1 MITKTEVINLIIKK
15 LPSSQVFVEN
25 LKGNDHLQVTV
36 IASEFNGLSL
46 VKQHQLV
53 YSALK
58 EELAS
63 EAIHALALKTEKPE
77 VAVPLLVETIRIMT
91 PNSPEGKKAYERL
104 IQLGF
109 VETKYKG

>member
-1 MITKTEVINLIIKK
+1 MVTKSKVINLITTQ
-15 LPSSQVFVEN
+15 LPDAVVKVEN

-36 IASEFNGLSL
+36 ISSKFNGLSL

-63 EAIHALALKTEKPE
+63 EAIHALAIKTE
-77 VAVPLLVETIRIMT
+77 T
-91 PNSPEGKKAYERL
+91 P
-104 IQLGF
+104 
-109 VETKYKG
+109 T

>member
-1 MITKTEVINLIIKK
+1 MITKSKVIEMITKK
-15 LPSSQVFVEN
+15 LPDSQVEVEN

-36 IASEFNGLSL
+36 ISSMFNGLSL

-63 EAIHALALKTEKPE
+63 EAIHALALKTE
-77 VAVPLLVETIRIMT
+77 TT
-91 PNSPEGKKAYERL
+91 S
-104 IQLGF
+104 
-109 VETKYKG
+109 

>member
-1 MITKTEVINLIIKK
+1 MITNSKVVSLITNK
-15 LPSSQVFVEN
+15 LPDSMVKVEN

-36 IASEFNGLSL
+36 ISSQFNGLSL

-63 EAIHALALKTEKPE
+63 EAIHALALKTE
-77 VAVPLLVETIRIMT
+77 T
-91 PNSPEGKKAYERL
+91 PS
-104 IQLGF
+104 
-109 VETKYKG
+109 

>member
-1 MITKTEVINLIIKK
+1 MITKSKVINLITKN
-15 LPSSQVFVEN
+15 LPDAQVNVEN

-36 IASEFNGLSL
+36 ISSEFHGLSL

-63 EAIHALALKTEKPE
+63 EAIHALALKTE
-77 VAVPLLVETIRIMT
+77 T
-91 PNSPEGKKAYERL
+91 PN
-104 IQLGF
+104 
-109 VETKYKG
+109 

>member
-1 MITKTEVINLIIKK
+1 MITKEKVITLITNK
-15 LPSSQVFVEN
+15 LPDSEVTVEN

-36 IASEFNGLSL
+36 ISSMFDGLSL

-63 EAIHALALKTEKPE
+63 EAIHALALKTE
-77 VAVPLLVETIRIMT
+77 T
-91 PNSPEGKKAYERL
+91 PS
-104 IQLGF
+104 
-109 VETKYKG
+109 

>member
-1 MITKTEVINLIIKK
+1 MITKSKVISLITNK
-15 LPSSQVFVEN
+15 LPDSLVEVEN

-36 IASEFNGLSL
+36 ISSEFNGLSL

-63 EAIHALALKTEKPE
+63 EAIHALALKTE
-77 VAVPLLVETIRIMT
+77 T
-91 PNSPEGKKAYERL
+91 PN
-104 IQLGF
+104 
-109 VETKYKG
+109 

>member
-1 MITKTEVINLIIKK
+1 MITKEKVIALITSK
-15 LPSSQVFVEN
+15 LPDSEVTVEN

-36 IASEFNGLSL
+36 ISSMFDGLSL

-63 EAIHALALKTEKPE
+63 EAIHALALKTE
-77 VAVPLLVETIRIMT
+77 
-91 PNSPEGKKAYERL
+91 SPS
-104 IQLGF
+104 
-109 VETKYKG
+109 